1 MLCTVP
7 IITENG
13 RAQSFRQDRW
23 TDYLDAV
30 ELKRSRPPATIYGQV
45 YLKMRVKQGGQVSD
59 HFGNNIDLLF
69 AHQLRGLITIP
80 PSLYPECAL
89 AIKVVMGGR

>member
-1 MLCTVP
+1 M
-7 IITENG
+7 
-13 RAQSFRQDRW
+13 
-23 TDYLDAV
+23 DYLVVV
-30 ELKRSRPPATIYGQV
+30 ESKRGRPQATIWGQV
-45 YLKMRVKQGGQVSD
+45 YLRMGVKQGGQVSD
-59 HFGNNIDLLF
+59 HLGNNIDLLF